1 MLPIRDIYNLN
12 IIYYGPLNQIQRT
25 PYILVLLFELSWT
38 IMNQTSVFNQSR
50 FLMKTSYV
58 KLIVATFFIITI
70 GSVVYHF
77 LEGWNW
83 IDSIYFSVIT
93 LTTVGYGDFS
103 PQTDLG
109 KIFTVIYLLTGMG
122 IIFGFINAFY
132 LRRVETERKFLS
144 KNKKDKRATN

>member
-1 MLPIRDIYNLN
+1 
-12 IIYYGPLNQIQRT
+12 
-25 PYILVLLFELSWT
+25 
-38 IMNQTSVFNQSR
+38 MNQTSVFNQSR

>member
-1 MLPIRDIYNLN
+1 
-12 IIYYGPLNQIQRT
+12 
-25 PYILVLLFELSWT
+25 
-38 IMNQTSVFNQSR
+38 
-50 FLMKTSYV
+50 MKTSYV
-58 KLIVATFFIITI
+58 RLIVASIIVLAI

-103 PQTDLG
+103 PTTDSG
-109 KIFTVIYLLTGMG
+109 KLFTIFYVLTGIG

-132 LRRVETERKFLS
+132 QRHRVATERKFLS
-144 KNKKDKRATN
+144 KKDNNRGTN